1 MGGAPSRPRRGF
13 PDVPNVLPPGVALS
27 RARDLDVVVLRAGD
41 VPLRLAVVTNLED
54 VVVDDAASTSEGVE
68 HALVA
73 GSDATLSDRESRVV
87 VDVLRGRDV
96 ALRSPA
102 ARDACLAVAPLA
114 ADGSHA
120 RRSPFRFVRASDAA
134 RGGGGGGPPKAA
146 TWTWTTREAK
156 PPAKENDADGE
167 GAAEEKKENDANGE
181 KTSTTPSSDV
191 DASPAPAT
199 TTKLVCVFRNAAFPA
214 VELTAVGPTD
224 LSTPH
229 AARIWTAFL
238 DDELE
243 ARRDLKATLEA
254 LARDADAARATFGC
268 VL

>member
-1 MGGAPSRPRRGF
+1 MMRARGERTASLRDARANRPMCGAPSRPRRGF

-102 ARDACLAVAPLA
+102 ARDACLAVVPLA
-114 ADGSHA
+114 ADG
-120 RRSPFRFVRASDAA
+120 
-134 RGGGGGGPPKAA
+134 
-146 TWTWTTREAK
+146 
-156 PPAKENDADGE
+156 
-167 GAAEEKKENDANGE
+167 
-181 KTSTTPSSDV
+181 
-191 DASPAPAT
+191 
-199 TTKLVCVFRNAAFPA
+199 
-214 VELTAVGPTD
+214 
-224 LSTPH
+224 
-229 AARIWTAFL
+229 
-238 DDELE
+238 
-243 ARRDLKATLEA
+243 
-254 LARDADAARATFGC
+254 
-268 VL
+268 